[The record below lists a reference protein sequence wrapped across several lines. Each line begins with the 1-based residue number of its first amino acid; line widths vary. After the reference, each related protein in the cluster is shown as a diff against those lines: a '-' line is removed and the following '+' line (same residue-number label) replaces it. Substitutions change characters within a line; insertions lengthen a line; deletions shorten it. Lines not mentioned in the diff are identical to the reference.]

1 MIKQAFVQI
10 VVQII
15 VLVIILW
22 PTAFILQM
30 ITNKIAKF
38 MPPYIMVYKSAII
51 GSVVCITFNTV
62 LGLNLHIAFI
72 SEINNL
78 LVWYLVADLIL
89 LSIINSL
96 LIKDNT
102 SKAIGLINGIIL
114 GAIIL
119 VCMIASQFIL
129 SILLFFGGFLWMLF
143 IAGSY

>member
-1 MIKQAFVQI
+1 MIIQAFVQI

-38 MPPYIMVYKSAII
+38 TPPYIMVYRSAII

-62 LGLNLHIAFI
+62 FGLNIHIAFI

-78 LVWYLVADLIL
+78 LVWYLAADLIFL
-89 LSIINSL
+89 GIINGL

-102 SKAIGLINGIIL
+102 SKAIGFINGIIL

-119 VCMIASQFIL
+119 VFMIASQFLL
-129 SILLFFGGFLWMLF
+129 SILLFMGGILWMFF
-143 IAGSY
+143 IG